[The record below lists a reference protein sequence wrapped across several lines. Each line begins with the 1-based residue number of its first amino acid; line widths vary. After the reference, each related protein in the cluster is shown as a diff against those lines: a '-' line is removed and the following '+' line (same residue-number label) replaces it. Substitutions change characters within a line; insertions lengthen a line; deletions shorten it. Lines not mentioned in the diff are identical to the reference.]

1 MPEARSQS
9 ERPGWRRFAS
19 PRAFAINAAIAL
31 AYFVMGRLGLGFS
44 VVHASVS
51 PVWPAS
57 GLAIASVLLLGTVV
71 WPGIL
76 IGAFAVNFWA
86 SGAAAS
92 ALFIAFG
99 NTAEALVAWTL
110 VDRFSAGRFRLDTPA
125 AVWRFVLLTAVLA
138 TSVAATVGVS
148 TLYLSGASARG
159 GYGDLWLTWWLGD
172 AVGVVIVAPLILLW
186 SRDRA
191 LAWSRRELVEAMM
204 LAGAIV
210 VIGQVVFGGSLPR
223 RLEHFPLDF
232 LCIPLLVWVAFRF
245 GQREAASAVLI
256 LSGIALS
263 GTLAGFG
270 PFAGNALNDSL
281 LLLQTFLGLAAVLTL
296 ALAALVSDSRQG
308 HEATALIASLVG
320 SSNDAIV
327 TKTLD
332 GTITSWNPAAER
344 LFGFTAA
351 EAVGQNIRMIIPKD
365 QWHEEDV
372 VLAKIARGEAV
383 DHFEAVRIRKDG
395 SLVDI
400 SLTISPVVAAD
411 GRVIGASKTARDIGD
426 RKRLEEARAALLA
439 RERDA
444 RADAE
449 AGNRAKDEFLAILS
463 HELRT
468 PLNAVYG
475 WARMLQTG
483 KLDEATSARALEAI
497 VRNANAQV
505 QLIDDLLDVSRI
517 ISGKMRLDVRQTDV
531 REIVD
536 AAVDTVTMA
545 ASEQGVRIERILD
558 PRGATVKGDPV
569 RLQQVVWNL
578 VMNAVKFTPAGG
590 KVEVE
595 LRRSVDQVEII
606 VRDTGQGIAPH
617 VLPFVFDRFRQ
628 WDSSSTRAH
637 SGLGLGLALVKH
649 LTELHH
655 GTVVAE
661 SSGEGQGS
669 TFTVTL
675 PLTLE
680 SRLVAGPAPTLPE
693 SALTAVARLDGLRV
707 LAVDDD
713 ADALEL
719 ASEILGRGGA
729 IVRTCPS
736 AKAALALLQEWRP
749 DVLVSDIDMPG
760 EDGYTLIRKVR
771 ALDEEHGGK
780 TPAVALTAYGRTE
793 DRVQTL
799 SAGYSMHIPKP
810 VNPEEFTAI
819 VASVARVLR
828 SPHRAG

>member
-1 MPEARSQS
+1 
-9 ERPGWRRFAS
+9 
-19 PRAFAINAAIAL
+19 
-31 AYFVMGRLGLGFS
+31 
-44 VVHASVS
+44 
-51 PVWPAS
+51 
-57 GLAIASVLLLGTVV
+57 
-71 WPGIL
+71 
-76 IGAFAVNFWA
+76 
-86 SGAAAS
+86 
-92 ALFIAFG
+92 
-99 NTAEALVAWTL
+99 
-110 VDRFSAGRFRLDTPA
+110 
-125 AVWRFVLLTAVLA
+125 
-138 TSVAATVGVS
+138 
-148 TLYLSGASARG
+148 
-159 GYGDLWLTWWLGD
+159 
-172 AVGVVIVAPLILLW
+172 
-186 SRDRA
+186 
-191 LAWSRRELVEAMM
+191 
-204 LAGAIV
+204 
-210 VIGQVVFGGSLPR
+210 
-223 RLEHFPLDF
+223 
-232 LCIPLLVWVAFRF
+232 
-245 GQREAASAVLI
+245 VLI